1 MANTICQILYNK
13 MCLNR
18 KETAAVQYRWQIADC
33 FLTGY
38 NEISKLKRH
47 IEKYM
52 CEQSGYFP
60 FEKNKNPE

>member
-1 MANTICQILYNK
+1 

-60 FEKNKNPE
+60 FKKTKTLNS